1 MQKHVAIL
9 LASLEEI
16 HRLSLCRVFHV
27 DEGLELSG
35 ELSAD
40 LNVVNYVVNKV
51 FLIKKCDIVQARV
64 AVHIARFD
72 EVLGTVF
79 CR

>member
-1 MQKHVAIL
+1 M
-9 LASLEEI
+9 
-16 HRLSLCRVFHV
+16 
-27 DEGLELSG
+27 SG

-40 LNVVNYVVNKV
+40 LNVVNYVVDKV
-51 FLIKKCDIVQARV
+51 FLVKKCDIVQARV

-79 CR
+79 CS